1 MMYKDFYQPQNY
13 VNRELSW
20 IDFNGRVLEEAL
32 APENPLLERANFL
45 GDYAKQRG
53 RVLYGTSCLAA

>member
-32 APENPLLERANFL
+32 APENPLL
-45 GDYAKQRG
+45 
-53 RVLYGTSCLAA
+53 